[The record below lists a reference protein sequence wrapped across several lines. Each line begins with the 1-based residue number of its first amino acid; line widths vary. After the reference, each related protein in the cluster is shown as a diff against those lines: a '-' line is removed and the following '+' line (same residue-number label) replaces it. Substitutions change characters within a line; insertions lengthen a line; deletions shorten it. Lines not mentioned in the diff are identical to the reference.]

1 MRITNAKSYNELRD
15 SVSQEWSSYILETF
29 PNSNFLF
36 IPNIKNK
43 VIDYVRNWSIN
54 VLILTGGSDIGK
66 YPDRDLTELLLI
78 DYALKNKIP
87 IIGICR
93 GMQLIHNYFGG
104 KFSEKN
110 SSFSKRHV
118 CNPHLIIYNGKSYK
132 VNSFHNNKIDDTSL
146 DKSFNIFAKC
156 KEDDSTEGF
165 FNKKVLC
172 MMWHPEREKSYH
184 KWNQT
189 LIKNFILN
197 YEN

>member
-1 MRITNAKSYNELRD
+1 MPGSRQLFSPSTLL
-15 SVSQEWSSYILETF
+15 SSISSL
-29 PNSNFLF
+29 
-36 IPNIKNK
+36 
-43 VIDYVRNWSIN
+43 D
-54 VLILTGGSDIGK
+54 
-66 YPDRDLTELLLI
+66 
-78 DYALKNKIP
+78 
-87 IIGICR
+87 
-93 GMQLIHNYFGG
+93 
-104 KFSEKN
+104 EKN